1 MSDPIEILRAA
12 CEQIKRS
19 TGDRRP
25 RSIAMHQAVYE
36 RYREWYIENIARAER
51 MLGIGCEPEGKFPT
65 GWPWTKRAGRPSKEE
80 KRLRNCL
87 PGWRSLLKGLEE
99 PERVSNGG
107 QIHILS
113 ASDTGA
119 TAHAM
124 AVLHRHS
131 DGQEITRMTQIIA
144 PTNPDVPAGHVIPML
159 SMDDR
164 HRVIAT
170 HEQTWRKFNAM
181 NPRRPTGKRAQRRAG
196 KEWNR

>member
-1 MSDPIEILRAA
+1 MSDPVEDLRAA
-12 CEQIKRS
+12 CERIKNL
-19 TGDRRP
+19 TGESRP
-25 RSIAMHQAVYE
+25 NVILIPAWLLGRMRESVRAKIA
-36 RYREWYIENIARAER
+36 NAER